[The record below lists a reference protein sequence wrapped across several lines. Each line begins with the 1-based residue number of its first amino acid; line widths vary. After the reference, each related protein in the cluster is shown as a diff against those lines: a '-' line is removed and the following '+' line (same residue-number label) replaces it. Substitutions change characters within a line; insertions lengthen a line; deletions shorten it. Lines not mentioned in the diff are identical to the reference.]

1 MPSNYAL
8 AAFLYLLS
16 GETKRNWNSKSWI
29 EYNLVIT
36 FSTQFSVLEGLLD
49 ALDGYAARRLGQGS
63 RFGGMLD
70 LITDM

>member
-16 GETKRNWNSKSWI
+16 GETKRNWTLKSWI
-29 EYNLVIT
+29 EYNPVIT
-36 FSTQFSVLEGLLD
+36 CITQYAVLEGLLD
-49 ALDGYAARRLGQGS
+49 ALDGYAARHLGQGS

>member
-8 AAFLYLLS
+8 AACLYLLS
-16 GETKRNWNSKSWI
+16 GGTKRNSNFKSWI
-29 EYNLVIT
+29 ECNLVLT
-36 FSTQFSVLEGLLD
+36 CETQFAVLEGLLD

>member
-16 GETKRNWNSKSWI
+16 GETKRNWNLKSWI
-29 EYNLVIT
+29 ECNLVIT
-36 FSTQFSVLEGLLD
+36 CLTQFAVLEGLLD
-49 ALDGYAARRLGQGS
+49 ALDGYAARRLDQRS
-63 RFGGMLD
+63 RYGGMLD